1 MDMQMRHLEI
11 YRRQGEFAAWPAN
24 YGLWS
29 WGDEIVVV
37 FARGKLG
44 AKGELHELDRDYPFV
59 PWQARSLDGGLTW
72 MGEPFRGHVPG
83 GHSLSADEHLNADL
97 KIRPHLSVRDDLCV
111 LDEPMDFLD
120 PETIIMCARTDVE
133 GDAVSWFY
141 VSRDRCLTWQ
151 GPYRFTGLHLPISA
165 RTDVV
170 PLGREHALFM
180 LSTSKEGGAEG
191 RVFCA
196 RTGDGG
202 RSFVLQGFVGPEP
215 EGYSIMPASTALSGG
230 AILTLTRCMG
240 KGGGK
245 GWIEAFTSDD
255 EGKTWTGKGCIVG
268 DTGSNGNPP
277 ALARIEDRLLLVYG
291 YRDPPFGIRMRMSF
305 DDGQTWGAEKVIR
318 SDGGTADLGYPRIA
332 ECGEGS
338 LLAVYYFN
346 DGDREERY
354 LAASILTPARDQEGG
369 EDGAASSQSQFCAM
383 PKRNV

>member
-1 MDMQMRHLEI
+1 MDMQFRHIEI

-29 WGDEIVVV
+29 WGEEIVVV

-72 MGEPFRGHVPG
+72 MDEPFCGRVPG
-83 GHSLSADEHLNADL
+83 GLSLSADEHLNADL
-97 KIRPHLSVRDDLCV
+97 KIRPHLSVRDDLGR
-111 LDEPMDFLD
+111 LDEPIDFLD
-120 PETIIMCARTDVE
+120 PETIVMCARTDVE

-165 RTDVV
+165 RTDIV

-180 LSTSKEGGAEG
+180 LSTSKEDGSEG

-196 RTGDGG
+196 RTADGG

-215 EGYSIMPASTALSGG
+215 EGYSIMPASVALSGG
-230 AILTLTRCMG
+230 AMLTLTRCMG
-240 KGGGK
+240 RGGGK

-255 EGKTWTGKGCIVG
+255 EGKTWTWKGCIVG

-277 ALARIEDRLLLVYG
+277 ALGRIEGMLLLVYG

-318 SDGGTADLGYPRIA
+318 GDGGTADLGYPRMVKR
-332 ECGEGS
+332 GEGS

-354 LAASILTPARDQEGG
+354 VAASIVTPAKDQEGA
-369 EDGAASSQSQFCAM
+369 EDGAASLQSQI
-383 PKRNV
+383 

>member
-1 MDMQMRHLEI
+1 MDTQFRNLEI
-11 YRRQGEFAAWPAN
+11 YRRRGEFAGWPAN

-29 WGDEIVVV
+29 WGDEMVVV

-72 MGEPFRGHVPG
+72 MGEPFCGRVPG
-83 GHSLSADEHLNADL
+83 GLSLSADEHLNADL
-97 KIRPHLSVRDDLCV
+97 KVRPRLSVREDLCSI
-111 LDEPMDFLD
+111 DDPIDFLD
-120 PETIIMCARTDVE
+120 PETIVMCARTDVQ

-151 GPYRFTGLHLPISA
+151 GPFRFAGLHLPLSA
-165 RTDVV
+165 RTDIV
-170 PLGREHALFM
+170 PLGRDDALFM
-180 LSTSKEGGAEG
+180 LSTSKEDGAEG

-196 RTGDGG
+196 RAVDGG
-202 RSFVLQGFVGPEP
+202 RSFVFQGFVGPEP

-240 KGGGK
+240 RGVGK
-245 GWIEAFTSDD
+245 GWIEAFTSRDQ
-255 EGKTWTGKGCIVG
+255 GRTWTPEGCIVD

-277 ALARIEDRLLLVYG
+277 ALGRIEGMLLLVYG
-291 YRDPPFGIRMRMSF
+291 HRDPPFGIRMRMSF
-305 DDGQTWGAEKVIR
+305 DDGRTWGAEKIIR
-318 SDGGTADLGYPRIA
+318 RDGGTADLGYPKLVKR
-332 ECGEGS
+332 GDGS

-354 LAASILTPARDQEGG
+354 IAASIVTPAKDQ
-369 EDGAASSQSQFCAM
+369 
-383 PKRNV
+383 KR

>member
-1 MDMQMRHLEI
+1 MDMQLRHLEI

-29 WGDEIVVV
+29 WGEEIVVV

-72 MGEPFRGHVPG
+72 MGEPFCGQVPG
-83 GHSLSADEHLNADL
+83 GLSLSADEHLRADL
-97 KIRPHLSVRDDLCV
+97 KIRPHLSLHDDLCA
-111 LDEPMDFLD
+111 LDEPIDFLD
-120 PETIIMCARTDVE
+120 PETVVMCARTDVE

-151 GPYRFTGLHLPISA
+151 GPYRFTGLRLPISA
-165 RTDVV
+165 RTDIV

-180 LSTSKEGGAEG
+180 LSTSKKDGAEG

-196 RTGDGG
+196 RTADGG

-215 EGYSIMPASTALSGG
+215 EGYSIMPASVALSGG

-240 KGGGK
+240 KGGGGK
-245 GWIEAFTSDD
+245 GWIEAFTSHD
-255 EGKTWTGKGCIVG
+255 EGKTWTRKGCIVG

-277 ALARIEDRLLLVYG
+277 ALGRIEGMLLLVYG

-318 SDGGTADLGYPRIA
+318 SDGGTADLGYPRMVNR
-332 ECGEGS
+332 GEAS

-354 LAASILTPARDQEGG
+354 VAASIVAPAKDQEGA
-369 EDGAASSQSQFCAM
+369 EDGAASLRSQI
-383 PKRNV
+383 